1 LVLRRERGLGFW
13 RSAVVFLAEVITE
26 VVVAAAEVIWEAMVA
41 VVEWVKEK
49 WEGRRG

>member
-1 LVLRRERGLGFW
+1 M
-13 RSAVVFLAEVITE
+13 VFLAEVITE